1 MHERTPRRQEQP
13 MSSRLPTTIADAV
26 VVIPF
31 ALALMLGGCDL
42 PAGRIDTG
50 GPDGGPSLGSGGGG
64 AGTIEGNAGTGVGG
78 ADAPTGGGGAGG
90 TTAVSTGDGGA
101 AGANRDDA
109 GAGSGG
115 AEATDAG
122 RLDGVAGAGGSMVP
136 ITPPAV
142 CTLGLPSS
150 LDDLLS
156 KATGS
161 TVSRATPM
169 GTRYEQAAKHVA
181 TMAELGFLR
190 DAHAQPAI
198 PGSTSGL
205 RLRATAVTLY
215 PTGMPTPADVNQ
227 HAIGNCDGDTA
238 FASIAYANAPFLKTL
253 IEDHGD
259 ATFTVS
265 MYDPLGHRLQVF
277 LDNQFLVDGNGNL
290 GAVSGKNG
298 VADWAT
304 VLEKATMKYLQV
316 FPVVA
321 DIGGIGSEHQTP
333 MYMGAGGSLAFDR
346 GKLSAAELT
355 RVTKAALAAG
365 KLISGGFGVS
375 GMALPS
381 GMQTVTAHGYAVLV
395 PKSDAVMVSM
405 RNPWGVEPTAKGYD
419 GSTDGVMD
427 IPPDPKWSGTIDL
440 RIIDPGDACGLGVTK
455 PYAPPALAARASAV
469 NVTELHAR

>member
-1 MHERTPRRQEQP
+1 
-13 MSSRLPTTIADAV
+13 MSSRFPRKIDAV
-26 VVIPF
+26 VAMPF
-31 ALALMLGGCDL
+31 ALALALGACDL
-42 PAGRIDTG
+42 AGGRIESGSPDA
-50 GPDGGPSLGSGGGG
+50 GPALGSVAGGGG
-64 AGTIEGNAGTGVGG
+64 AGAPSIVGT
-78 ADAPTGGGGAGG
+78 GGAGG
-90 TTAVSTGDGGA
+90 DATDPGGA
-101 AGANRDDA
+101 AGTTSVPTGAGGAADASGDDA

-115 AEATDAG
+115 ATDAG
-122 RLDGVAGAGGSMVP
+122 RLDASAGGDGSTIP

-142 CTLGLPSS
+142 CAPGLPST
-150 LDDLLS
+150 LADLLS
-156 KATGS
+156 KASGS

-169 GTRYEQAAKHVA
+169 GTRYEQAAKHIA
-181 TMAELGFLR
+181 TTAELGFLH

-265 MYDPLGHRLQVF
+265 MYDPLGHRLLVS

-304 VLEKATMKYLQV
+304 VLEKATMKYIQV
-316 FPVVA
+316 FPVVG

-333 MYMGAGGSLAFDR
+333 MFTGAGGSLAFDR
-346 GKLSAAELT
+346 GKLSPAELT
-355 RVTKAALAAG
+355 RVTKAALAVG

-375 GMALPS
+375 GMALPN
-381 GMQTVTAHGYAVLV
+381 GMQTVTAHGYALLV

-427 IPPDPKWSGTIDL
+427 IPPDSKWSGTIDL
-440 RIIDPGDACGLGVTK
+440 RVIDPGDACGLGVTK
-455 PYAPPALAARASAV
+455 PYAPPALATRSSAV
-469 NVTELHAR
+469 NVTELHARSVGER